1 MEYLAEYGQADRRYE
16 KILRIA
22 GYTLL
27 AAVVLGCV
35 YWLFFRNW
43 REERSVSQFL
53 ALLEQQKYEEAYR
66 KWGCS
71 AEQPCPNY
79 AYDKFLEDWG
89 PQSPLGTVAS
99 YDVGRSYDQQS
110 GVIILVQ
117 VNGRRIPNLWVE
129 KGSHVIG
136 FSPY

>member
-16 KILRIA
+16 KIITIA

-27 AAVVLGCV
+27 AAIVLGSV

-43 REERSVSQFL
+43 QEERRVDQFL
-53 ALLEQQKYEEAYR
+53 TLLEQKSYEQAYAL
-66 KWGCS
+66 WGC
-71 AEQPCPNY
+71 AVEQPCPNY
-79 AYDKFLEDWG
+79 SYEKFLEDWG
-89 PQSPLGTVAS
+89 PTSPLGPVSSHA
-99 YDVGRSYDQQS
+99 VGRSYDQDS
-110 GVIILVQ
+110 GVIILVN

-129 KGSHVIG
+129 KDTRVIG